1 MASIKNDEHQHQSS
15 TNDPREVE
23 EKLCQLME
31 DNLQT
36 TANDP
41 TEAEKQPHQ
50 PDSSPPLD
58 GPPTDS
64 SSSPDDDNKT
74 NEEVDEPSIQAK
86 EATGLN
92 NDPSPSP
99 NDDNKTD
106 KRADGEADE
115 STTPA
120 KDETKPADEQLSQS
134 SEDESNSPEPD
145 PSETKADR
153 LRRERRAE
161 LDDYI
166 ERDRKDLM
174 PRDIWQMEQDF
185 RRTDWQACATDP
197 SYQPPVGTE
206 LELSEAEAEELQ
218 RQEREWCRSY
228 EENMKCEDF
237 CGIPDEEWLA
247 DLKAEQT
254 SKTEAADESTTP
266 AKGETKP
273 DDQPPQPSENEP
285 NSQICPSETKADR
298 MRRER
303 RAQLDE
309 VININRK
316 HLVPRHIWK
325 MEQDFRLTDW
335 QAYARDPFYEP
346 PYTPLNLSESEAEEL
361 RRQERVF
368 WEQKDLPFD
377 RYSGIVSPEYEEEG
391 IIPNDDWFY
400 DPEAE
405 PMTREEARRYY
416 EQKFRPKTSKGYED
430 DRNITAVAPNEAE
443 NSLASDQI
451 RTDPLVPSKL

>member
-1 MASIKNDEHQHQSS
+1 MASIKNDEHQHQSM

-23 EKLCQLME
+23 EKLCQLMK
-31 DNLQT
+31 DNLHT

-41 TEAEKQPHQ
+41 TGAEKQPHQ

-58 GPPTDS
+58 DPPTDS
-64 SSSPDDDNKT
+64 SSSPDNDNKT
-74 NEEVDEPSIQAK
+74 NEEAYEPRIQAK

-106 KRADGEADE
+106 KLADEEADE
-115 STTPA
+115 STAPA
-120 KDETKPADEQLSQS
+120 KDETKPADDDELSES

-145 PSETKADR
+145 PSETKSDR
-153 LRRERRAE
+153 LRRERRAQ

-166 ERDRKDLM
+166 KRGPKILM
-174 PRDIWQMEQDF
+174 PRDIWQLEQDF
-185 RRTDWQACATDP
+185 RRTDWQAYATDP

-218 RQEREWCRSY
+218 RQEREWWRLR
-228 EENMKCEDF
+228 EEDMMSC
-237 CGIPDEEWLA
+237 CLIPDEEWLV
-247 DLKAEQT
+247 DLKTEQT
-254 SKTEAADESTTP
+254 SKNEAADESTTP
-266 AKGETKP
+266 AKEETKP
-273 DDQPPQPSENEP
+273 DNQLPQPSENEP
-285 NSQICPSETKADR
+285 DTQLCPSETKADR
-298 MRRER
+298 MRREH
-303 RAQLDE
+303 RAQLDSYFKL
-309 VININRK
+309 NQGS
-316 HLVPRHIWK
+316 LLPRGIWQ

-335 QAYARDPFYEP
+335 QAYATDPSYLP
-346 PYTPLNLSESEAEEL
+346 PFATRLELSESEAEEL

-368 WEQKDLPFD
+368 WEQKDLPYD
-377 RYSGIVSPEYEEEG
+377 RNSRIMLLEYEG

-400 DPEAE
+400 DLKAE
-405 PMTREEARRYY
+405 PMSREEELRRYH
-416 EQKFRPKTSKGYED
+416 EQKSRTKKSKGYED

>member
-23 EKLCQLME
+23 EKLCQLMK
-31 DNLQT
+31 DNLHA

-50 PDSSPPLD
+50 PGSFPPLD

-64 SSSPDDDNKT
+64 SSCPDNDNKT
-74 NEEVDEPSIQAK
+74 NEEADEPRIQAK
-86 EATGLN
+86 EATGFN

-99 NDDNKTD
+99 NDDKKTD
-106 KRADGEADE
+106 KRADEEADD
-115 STTPA
+115 STAPA
-120 KDETKPADEQLSQS
+120 KDETKPADDELSES

-153 LRRERRAE
+153 LRRERRAQ
-161 LDDYI
+161 LDEYI
-166 ERDRKDLM
+166 KRGRKKLM

-218 RQEREWCRSY
+218 RQEREWWRL
-228 EENMKCEDF
+228 EEKDCMSC
-237 CGIPDEEWLA
+237 CLIPDEEWLA
-247 DLKAEQT
+247 DLKTEQT
-254 SKTEAADESTTP
+254 SINEAADESTTP
-266 AKGETKP
+266 AKEETKP
-273 DDQPPQPSENEP
+273 DNQLPQPSENEP
-285 NSQICPSETKADR
+285 NTQLCPSETKADKK
-298 MRRER
+298 RRER
-303 RAQLDE
+303 RAQLDSYFE
-309 VININRK
+309 LNQGSLLPR
-316 HLVPRHIWK
+316 LVWK
-325 MEQDFRLTDW
+325 MEQEFRLTDW
-335 QAYARDPFYEP
+335 QAYATDPSYRP
-346 PYTPLNLSESEAEEL
+346 PYTPLGLSESEAEEL

-368 WEQKDLPFD
+368 WEQKDLPYD
-377 RYSGIVSPEYEEEG
+377 RNSRFVELEYEG

-400 DPEAE
+400 DLKAE
-405 PMTREEARRYY
+405 PMSREEGLRYY
-416 EQKFRPKTSKGYED
+416 EQNFRTKKSKGHED
-430 DRNITAVAPNEAE
+430 DRNITAVAPNEVE

>member
-1 MASIKNDEHQHQSS
+1 MKDSLH
-15 TNDPREVE
+15 
-23 EKLCQLME
+23 
-31 DNLQT
+31 T

-64 SSSPDDDNKT
+64 SSSPDDDDKT
-74 NEEVDEPSIQAK
+74 NEEADEPRIQAK

-120 KDETKPADEQLSQS
+120 KNETKPADDELSQS

-166 ERDRKDLM
+166 KRDRKDLM
-174 PRDIWQMEQDF
+174 PRHIWQMEQDF
-185 RRTDWQACATDP
+185 QRTDWQACATDP

-247 DLKAEQT
+247 ELKAEQT
-254 SKTEAADESTTP
+254 SKNEAADESTTP
-266 AKGETKP
+266 AKEETKP
-273 DDQPPQPSENEP
+273 DDQMPQPSVNEP
-285 NSQICPSETKADR
+285 NTQLCPSETKADR

-325 MEQDFRLTDW
+325 MEQEFRLTDW
-335 QAYARDPFYEP
+335 QADAKDPFYQL
-346 PYTPLNLSESEAEEL
+346 PYTPLDLSESEAEEL

-368 WEQKDLPFD
+368 WEQKDLPYD
-377 RYSGIVSPEYEEEG
+377 RNSRFVPLEYEG
-391 IIPNDDWFY
+391 IIPNDDWYY
-400 DPEAE
+400 DLKAE
-405 PMTREEARRYY
+405 PMTREEALRYY
-416 EQKFRPKTSKGYED
+416 EQKFRTKKSKGHED
-430 DRNITAVAPNEAE
+430 DRNITAVAPNEVE